1 MRILI
6 VNAFV
11 RENAGDAALLEVLI
25 EQVNAA
31 FPGGEISI
39 TSMEEPGRRPDFL
52 GIVNVGSIRRYTGAE
67 DLPRWRRISRKAIG
81 ILIAASWYRVS
92 PRGFDHL
99 TRFLPREPR
108 QELESIRAADLV
120 VFVGGGHLSGRRNLG
135 GDLNVFFLLLP
146 VVIAQRLGTEVVLA
160 PQSYGPFRTPQ
171 QREMIRRCLN
181 RAGLVLVREDLS
193 LELLRATGVRPDVLR
208 RAVDSGFAF
217 HPDLPAHG
225 PGNLAGPGAGRL
237 VGVTVRRWLDP
248 DGQDRY
254 ERAMAAVVDRIQA
267 RTGFRVILI
276 PQVTSSYR
284 DDDDRTVGRRVA
296 AHCRGE
302 QPILLEQAG
311 DHRQIKAAYNQLDF
325 LIGTRFHSV
334 IFSLTSG
341 VPCIAIEYEHKS
353 RGIMRELGL
362 EHWVLAIGDVTEARL
377 GSLFDK
383 LVRERDAYRNQ
394 LTKVMPQY
402 VRRANAVTGMLAA
415 AMEEFPDVVG
425 YGSARP

>member
-39 TSMEEPGRRPDFL
+39 TSMEEPSRRPDFL

-81 ILIAASWYRVS
+81 LLIAASWYRVS

-120 VFVGGGHLSGRRNLG
+120 VFVGGGHLSGRRDLG

-254 ERAMAAVVDRIQA
+254 ERAIAAVVDRIQA

-377 GSLFDK
+377 GRLFDK

-415 AMEEFPDVVG
+415 AWK
-425 YGSARP
+425 SSQT